1 MMNDIREVGL
11 LAPPEDP
18 QLPGIG
24 LDLASPHTQQV
35 GLHAVHEA
43 AQNRVILGRG
53 WDHGPVLSAAAEAVA
68 APFDAR
74 QLRLEEES
82 ND

>member
-53 WDHGPVLSAAAEAVA
+53 RDHGPVLPAAAEAVA

>member
-1 MMNDIREVGL
+1 MMNDFREVGL

-35 GLHAVHEA
+35 GLHTLHEA
-43 AQNRVILGRG
+43 AKYWVILSRGR
-53 WDHGPVLSAAAEAVA
+53 DHGPVFPAAAEAVA

-74 QLRLEEES
+74 QLRLEEKS

>member
-35 GLHAVHEA
+35 GLHTVHEA
-43 AQNRVILGRG
+43 AQDRVILSRCR
-53 WDHGPVLSAAAEAVA
+53 DHRPVLSAAAKAIA
-68 APFDAR
+68 APFDAC
-74 QLRLEEES
+74 QLRLEEKS